1 MNMGGPDLPCAVP
14 DPVDIQPA
22 KDVVP
27 DDLSLLGKITAI
39 AAVGGTFGTAVLW
52 AADPGGVR
60 SGPFEVVGI
69 VLTIVVGMASLLLP
83 WERLSRTWV
92 AFPVLTGAGLTALAC
107 WNFGGAG
114 TPFALFYLY
123 VATIAAYFAS
133 RRQTIFACGAVAVF
147 AGLPLVY
154 DHHHTLTQRLFEWV
168 LVTSMAT
175 ALALV
180 LQHQRERVR
189 RATAHAHALALQDPL
204 TGVANR
210 RGFEQRAGGELARAR
225 RHGLTFTVLYID
237 LDRFKHVN
245 DVAGHSAGDE
255 LLRRVALAIGVA
267 VRGEDFVARHGG
279 DEFAVLLPGSSQL
292 EARRVAGRIV
302 AAVERTAADDARLTG
317 LSASVGSASF
327 PNDGVTVPELLEA
340 ADVQLMRVK
349 AEHAFDRDRLTRSFT
364 IPEAPLAA
372 QPDVFAG
379 LEAGTDAPPLR
390 DGWRLRAG
398 IAAGAGLVALVT
410 AGWFAAALGA
420 HSEAIRAGI
429 MALGVALVIVA
440 SAAAALRARG
450 RERLGWALV
459 GCAAVVGW
467 LPFLGAPTGL
477 GYGLAILLLGALPWP
492 PDRRQLLDLA
502 DLLVLVAAYVFVYL
516 IPPLTDHA
524 AALGLSAPRPYG
536 GAVITTMGLSCALLV
551 VTRTRPRI
559 RPDLWLVSLGFGAV
573 ALATVP
579 FIVSLDRPTGL
590 PTSAWQVVFPLAA
603 VLVATGGLIRARNP
617 AAELPARHDAPEL
630 AGMIAGNLLIAGLLV
645 SLVIVRGSIPA
656 AVIPFLLVTLVLR
669 YLRSR
674 MIERENARL
683 QVLAH
688 KSERDLAAQYR
699 ASLVALGTAL
709 EARDGYTGGHGAE
722 TVALAH
728 RVAERLGLNDAA
740 IAEVEAVA
748 LLHDVGKIGMP
759 DAILRKP
766 GPLDDDEMRIVREH
780 PLIGERILRQVPG
793 LDRVARAVR
802 HEHERWDGAG
812 YPDGLRG
819 EAIPLPSRVTLV
831 CDAYHAMTSDRPY
844 RGALSHADAA
854 AELRSC
860 AGTQFDPAVVSALL
874 DALAD
879 ATPAP
884 SPGAAPGNG
893 AVAGQGSHQA
903 AS

>member
-1 MNMGGPDLPCAVP
+1 VP
-14 DPVDIQPA
+14 APATIQPA

-27 DDLSLLGKITAI
+27 DDLSLLGRITAI
-39 AAVGGTFGTAVLW
+39 AAMGGTFGTAVLW
-52 AADPGGVR
+52 VANPEGVR
-60 SGPFEVVGI
+60 SVPFEVAGI
-69 VLTIVVGMASLLLP
+69 VLTIVVGFVSVLLP
-83 WERLSRTWV
+83 WERLSRRWV
-92 AFPVLTGAGLTALAC
+92 AFPVLSGAGLTALAC

-114 TPFALFYLY
+114 SPFALFYLY

-147 AGLPLVY
+147 AGLPLIY
-154 DHHHTLTQRLFEWV
+154 DHDHTLTQRLFEWV

-210 RGFEQRAGGELARAR
+210 RGFEQRAAAELARAR
-225 RHGLTFTVLYID
+225 RHGLSFTVLYID
-237 LDRFKHVN
+237 LDRFKRVN
-245 DVAGHSAGDE
+245 DVAGHAAGDE

-279 DEFAVLLPGSSQL
+279 DEFAVLLPGTSEL

-302 AAVERTAADDARLTG
+302 AAVERTAADDSRLAG

-327 PNDGVTVPELLEA
+327 PMDAVTVPELLEA
-340 ADVQLMRVK
+340 ADVELMRVK
-349 AEHAFDRDRLTRSFT
+349 AERAYDRERTTHSFT
-364 IPEAPLAA
+364 IPEAPVAA

-379 LEAGTDAPPLR
+379 LEAETDSSPAG

-398 IAAGAGLVALVT
+398 LAAGAGLLGLVA
-410 AGWFAAALGA
+410 AGWFAASLAS

-429 MALGVALVIVA
+429 TMVAVALVIVA
-440 SAAAALRARG
+440 SAAAAVRAQG

-467 LPFLGAPTGL
+467 LPFLGAPSGV
-477 GYGLAILLLGALPWP
+477 GYGLAIVLLGALPWP

-502 DLLVLVAAYVFVYL
+502 DMLVLVSAYVFVYL

-524 AALGLSAPRPYG
+524 VALGLPAPRPYG
-536 GAVITTMGLSCALLV
+536 GAVITTMGLACALLV
-551 VTRTRPRI
+551 VTRTRPRT

-579 FIVSLDRPTGL
+579 FIVSLDRPNGL
-590 PTSAWQVVFPLAA
+590 PTSAWHVLFPLAA
-603 VLVATGGLIRARNP
+603 VLVATGGLVRARNP
-617 AAELPARHDAPEL
+617 AAELPARHDAHEL
-630 AGMIAGNLLIAGLLV
+630 AGVIAGNLLITGLLV
-645 SLVIVRGSIPA
+645 SLVVVRGSIPA
-656 AVIPFLLVTLVLR
+656 VVIPFLLVTLALR

-674 MIERENARL
+674 MIERDNARL
-683 QVLAH
+683 QELAH

-709 EARDGYTGGHGAE
+709 EARDGYTGGHGEE

-728 RVAERLGLNDAA
+728 RVAERLGLNEAA

-766 GPLDDDEMRIVREH
+766 GPLDDAEMRIVREH

-812 YPDGLRG
+812 YPDGLAG

-844 RGALSHADAA
+844 RRALSHADAA
-854 AELRSC
+854 AELRRC
-860 AGTQFDPAVVSALL
+860 AGTQFDPAIVSALL

-879 ATPAP
+879 TAP
-884 SPGAAPGNG
+884 SPPAGAALGNG
-893 AVAGQGSHQA
+893 GVSGQGSHQA

>member
-1 MNMGGPDLPCAVP
+1 VP
-14 DPVDIQPA
+14 APVAIQPTT
-22 KDVVP
+22 DVVP

-52 AADPGGVR
+52 VADPSGVR
-60 SGPFEVVGI
+60 SVPFEVAGI
-69 VLTIVVGMASLLLP
+69 VLTIVVGLASLLLP

-114 TPFALFYLY
+114 SPFALFYLY

-133 RRQTIFACGAVAVF
+133 RRQTLFACGAVAVF
-147 AGLPLVY
+147 AGLPLIY
-154 DHHHTLTQRLFEWV
+154 DHDHTLTTRLFEWF

-189 RATAHAHALALQDPL
+189 RSTAHVHALALQDPL

-210 RGFEQRAGGELARAR
+210 RGFEQRAAGELARAR
-225 RHGLTFTVLYID
+225 RHEMTFTVLYID
-237 LDRFKHVN
+237 LDRFKRVN
-245 DVAGHSAGDE
+245 DVAGHAAGDE

-279 DEFAVLLPGSSQL
+279 DEFAVLLPGASEL

-302 AAVERTAADDARLTG
+302 AAVERTAADDERLTG
-317 LSASVGSASF
+317 LSASIGSASF
-327 PNDGVTVPELLEA
+327 PTDAVTVPELLKA
-340 ADVQLMRVK
+340 ADVELMRVK
-349 AEHAFDRDRLTRSFT
+349 AERAFDRDHATPSFT
-364 IPEAPLAA
+364 IPEAPVAA

-379 LEAGTDAPPLR
+379 LEAGADASPASG
-390 DGWRLRAG
+390 GWRLRAG
-398 IAAGAGLVALVT
+398 LAAGAGVMGLVT
-410 AGWFAAALGA
+410 AGWFAASLGS
-420 HSEAIRAGI
+420 HSEALRAGI
-429 MALGVALVIVA
+429 MAVAVVLVVVA
-440 SAAAALRARG
+440 SAAAAFRARG
-450 RERLGWALV
+450 RERVGWALV
-459 GCAAVVGW
+459 GCASVVGW

-492 PDRRQLLDLA
+492 PDRRQLLNLA
-502 DLLVLVAAYVFVYL
+502 DLLVLVSAYVFVYL

-524 AALGLSAPRPYG
+524 AALGLAAPRPYG
-536 GAVITTMGLSCALLV
+536 GAVITTMGLACALLV
-551 VTRTRPRI
+551 VSRTRPRT

-579 FIVSLDRPTGL
+579 FIVSLDRASGL
-590 PTSAWQVVFPLAA
+590 PTTGWQVVFPLAA
-603 VLVATGGLIRARNP
+603 VLVATGGLVRAHHP
-617 AAELPARHDAPEL
+617 AAELPSRHDAQEL
-630 AGMIAGNLLIAGLLV
+630 AGMIAGNVLIAGLLV

-656 AVIPFLLVTLVLR
+656 VVIPFLLVILVLR

-674 MIERENARL
+674 MIERDNARL

-688 KSERDLAAQYR
+688 ESERDLAAQYR
-699 ASLVALGTAL
+699 ASLVALGAAL
-709 EARDGYTGGHGAE
+709 EARDGYTGGHGEE

-728 RVAERLGLNDAA
+728 RVAERLGLNDAT

-802 HEHERWDGAG
+802 HEHERWDGDG

-819 EAIPLPSRVTLV
+819 QAIPLPSRVTLV

-844 RGALSHADAA
+844 RRGMSHADAA
-854 AELRSC
+854 AELRRC
-860 AGTQFDPAVVSALL
+860 AGTQFDPAVVTALL

-879 ATPAP
+879 MPTPTAGP
-884 SPGAAPGNG
+884 ANGNGNGNG
-893 AVAGQGSHQA
+893 AVAQRDSHQA